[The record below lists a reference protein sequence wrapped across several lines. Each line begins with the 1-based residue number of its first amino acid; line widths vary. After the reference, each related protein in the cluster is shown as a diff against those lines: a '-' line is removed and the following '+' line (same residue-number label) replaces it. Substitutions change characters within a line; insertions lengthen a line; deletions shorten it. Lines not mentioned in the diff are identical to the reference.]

1 MHSALHA
8 GRSQEEYVM
17 ISRRVFCGTL
27 FGAVAIAPGFA
38 HAQNYPTRS
47 LRLLVPYAAGG
58 GTDAIARLVAN
69 GVSEKIG
76 QTMVIEN
83 NGAAGGNLATQQAA
97 SAAPDGYTVLM
108 ANQGPMVVNPHL
120 FKNMKVDPLTA
131 FDPITLITAAPLVL
145 VVPNDSKYK
154 SLRELVDFAQKNP
167 GKLTYGSA
175 GNGSAS
181 HLATVLLAHI
191 AKLDMV
197 HVPYRGAGPALND
210 LLGGRTDFM
219 ITTLPSVIGLIDG
232 SQMRPLAVTTKARTK
247 KFPDVPTISESGW
260 DAYEATA
267 WYGFVVPK
275 GTPKEIVT
283 KLREATVET
292 ITKGVVRERLEA
304 EGAEPI
310 GNAPEQFAAMMKAES
325 ARWADVVK
333 QAAIKVD

>member
-1 MHSALHA
+1 ML
-8 GRSQEEYVM
+8 
-17 ISRRVFCGTL
+17 SRRLLCSGL
-27 FGAVAIAPGFA
+27 LAGLAVAATYA
-38 HAQNYPTRS
+38 EAQQYPTRS
-47 LRLLVPYAAGG
+47 MRLLVPYAAGG

-69 GVSEKIG
+69 GVSQKIG
-76 QTMVIEN
+76 QTMVVEN
-83 NGAAGGNLATQQAA
+83 NGAAGGNVATQQAA

-108 ANQGPMVVNPHL
+108 ANQGPMVVNPHI

-145 VVPNDSKYK
+145 VVPNDSKFK
-154 SLRELVDFAQKNP
+154 NVRELVEFAQKNP
-167 GKLTYGSA
+167 GKLNYGSA

-181 HLATVLLAHI
+181 HLATVLLGHL

-210 LLGGRTDFM
+210 LLGGRADFM

-232 SQMRPLAVTTKARTK
+232 SQMRPLAVTTNARTK

-260 DAYEATA
+260 PAYEATA

-275 GTPKEIVT
+275 GTPKEIVA
-283 KLREATVET
+283 KLREATIET

-310 GNAPEQFAAMMKAES
+310 GNSPEEFAAMMKAES
-325 ARWADVVK
+325 ARWADIVK
-333 QAAIKVD
+333 QANIKVD